1 MKKFGAII
9 IGFIFVAVGVFL
21 YFNNQRLSKVCTR
34 ETMATV
40 VDMKEDF
47 EIDEGVT
54 RYMYYPVIEY
64 MADNEMIEETMKSG
78 SSTPAYR
85 IGEEINILYNPNKV
99 TEFIVKGDTSS
110 NIMSIIFVALGG
122 VLVVLGIVTLLKKN

>member
-85 IGEEINILYNPNKV
+85 IGEKINILYNPNKV
-99 TEFIVKGDTSS
+99 TEFIV
-110 NIMSIIFVALGG
+110 
-122 VLVVLGIVTLLKKN
+122 VTLLKKN